1 MMKNDIRLEIGMRIR
16 QLRQENGLTIEATA
30 HLAGI
35 HPNYLGE
42 AERGKKNFSI
52 VTLGKIAKALRV
64 PVLEIFSGKMAN
76 CITKSAPVNQLIS
89 LYRNASPK
97 EQDFLIKTAKFII
110 RNKIQSPKN

>member
-42 AERGKKNFSI
+42 AERGKKNLNSH
-52 VTLGKIAKALRV
+52 AWENR
-64 PVLEIFSGKMAN
+64 
-76 CITKSAPVNQLIS
+76 KSAAGAGFGNIF
-89 LYRNASPK
+89 R
-97 EQDFLIKTAKFII
+97 
-110 RNKIQSPKN
+110 